1 LDRGIRLRRDEIPGF
16 PECDVHSIAYD
27 MDTTD
32 TKQITQVFFEMKA
45 ELEKLNKVA
54 KTEKE
59 KQANSLVVQLRARQK
74 CELIKV
80 PLFVELAEEAME
92 NGMSIVLFMNFKDSI
107 DALAERLKTKC
118 IIDGRNKPKERQ
130 TNIDDF
136 QNDKKRVIIVNAQA
150 GGAGISLHDLNG
162 KYPRMALISPSYS
175 AIILKQCLG
184 RVHRD
189 GSKTKALQRIV
200 FVANTVEEEV
210 CEKVKDKLHNL
221 DLIND
226 GVLSLDNEKLFERK

>member
-1 LDRGIRLRRDEIPGF
+1 MI
-16 PECDVHSIAYD
+16 
-27 MDTTD
+27 
-32 TKQITQVFFEMKA
+32 
-45 ELEKLNKVA
+45 
-54 KTEKE
+54 KTCHYC
-59 KQANSLVVQLRARQK
+59 K
-74 CELIKV
+74 C
-80 PLFVELAEEAME
+80 
-92 NGMSIVLFMNFKDSI
+92 SS
-107 DALAERLKTKC
+107 R
-118 IIDGRNKPKERQ
+118 
-130 TNIDDF
+130 
-136 QNDKKRVIIVNAQA
+136 
-150 GGAGISLHDLNG
+150 GAGISLHDLNG

-210 CEKVKDKLHNL
+210 CEKVKNKLHNL

>member
-1 LDRGIRLRRDEIPGF
+1 
-16 PECDVHSIAYD
+16 
-27 MDTTD
+27 MDKTD
-32 TKQITQVFFEMKA
+32 TQQITQVFFEMKA

-54 KTEKE
+54 KTQKE
-59 KQANSLVVQLRARQK
+59 KQANQLVVQLRARQK

-130 TNIDDF
+130 ANIDAF
-136 QNDKKRVIIVNAQA
+136 QKDKKRVIIVNAQA

-184 RVHRD
+184 RVP
-189 GSKTKALQRIV
+189 
-200 FVANTVEEEV
+200 
-210 CEKVKDKLHNL
+210 
-221 DLIND
+221 
-226 GVLSLDNEKLFERK
+226 

>member
-1 LDRGIRLRRDEIPGF
+1 MPTVIYPGGGSGGGGGTSLTIQ
-16 PECDVHSIAYD
+16 EEGSDVQTSVNTINFVGAD
-27 MDTTD
+27 
-32 TKQITQVFFEMKA
+32 
-45 ELEKLNKVA
+45 
-54 KTEKE
+54 
-59 KQANSLVVQLRARQK
+59 VQ
-74 CELIKV
+74 
-80 PLFVELAEEAME
+80 
-92 NGMSIVLFMNFKDSI
+92 
-107 DALAERLKTKC
+107 
-118 IIDGRNKPKERQ
+118 
-130 TNIDDF
+130 
-136 QNDKKRVIIVNAQA
+136 AQA